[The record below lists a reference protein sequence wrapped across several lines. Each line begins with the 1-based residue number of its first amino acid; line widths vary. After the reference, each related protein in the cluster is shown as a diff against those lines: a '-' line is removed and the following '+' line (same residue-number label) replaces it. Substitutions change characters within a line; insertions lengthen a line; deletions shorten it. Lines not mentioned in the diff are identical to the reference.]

1 MKENHQ
7 AGEIKSA
14 SPFVKKLDNY
24 WYHYKWHTIIALFL
38 VTVIL
43 VCSFQMFKKDEYDI
57 EVLYAGPSSKL
68 NDMQTILDIEA
79 AFSDLLT
86 DQNGDGKVTVNLVSY
101 WVNSDIAENG
111 ELSDTDINYTLNYS
125 MTNKQAYID
134 ETKAGNV
141 SVFLVSPELFHLV
154 DDEAG
159 FMRVT
164 DIFPELEE
172 YQNEVCVFDEDGK
185 INRFGVVDSNDHY
198 KTGYTGWVI
207 YANYAAFEFKVNE
220 KIAIGLNLGSLDYA
234 HANVKDK
241 DSDAH
246 VATGVFKFDI
256 NSGNAS
262 FRVYF

>member
-1 MKENHQ
+1 MKENDQ
-7 AGEIKSA
+7 AGQIKAA
-14 SPFVKKLDNY
+14 SPFLKKLDNY

-38 VTVIL
+38 VAVIL
-43 VCSFQMFKKDEYDI
+43 ICSLQMFKKDKYDI

-79 AFSDLLT
+79 AFSDLLS

-101 WVNSDIAENG
+101 WVNSNIEN
-111 ELSDTDINYTLNYS
+111 EDFSQTDVNYTLNYS

-134 ETKAGNV
+134 EVKAGNV

-185 INRFGVVDSNDHY
+185 INRFGVVLS
-198 KTGYTGWVI
+198 KTALGERAGLSSLPKDTILCIRKKSPMTGFFG
-207 YANYAAFEFKVNE
+207 AQRAEE
-220 KIAIGLNLGSLDYA
+220 A
-234 HANVKDK
+234 HALAVD
-241 DSDAH
+241 
-246 VATGVFKFDI
+246 VFK
-256 NSGNAS
+256 NALALGKKQ
-262 FRVYF
+262 